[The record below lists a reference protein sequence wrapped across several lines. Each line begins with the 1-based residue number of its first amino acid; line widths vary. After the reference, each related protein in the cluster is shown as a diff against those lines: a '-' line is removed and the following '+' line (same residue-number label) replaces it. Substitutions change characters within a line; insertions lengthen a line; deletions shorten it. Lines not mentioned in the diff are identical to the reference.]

1 MGHRQPYVSYFPRGF
16 QSWLVS
22 VTGPNDMLCFNSTVF
37 FNAAENSPEQ
47 ESSRTPWGLCR
58 ISQSG
63 YSYSCT
69 DMTFPLGFTNAE
81 CQMLAT
87 RQRATNY
94 LFHMYTDRGRP
105 AQSVRRSKS
114 SNSSSWRGKSPGEQD
129 AIKKAPTLTRRQDIS
144 RLLNNVCSSSLSKRE
159 GQKAK
164 ITPPR
169 RESLAQETE
178 AAIDDSPARILIRSL
193 NRDLSPSARLERY
206 LISLQQA
213 GFLTSAS
220 KEKKKSCQIELDR
233 GITQNAREVSLR
245 SKYLPHPPVYLF
257 ERAVENSP
265 FNNKQR

>member
-1 MGHRQPYVSYFPRGF
+1 MFLNIPKISRIFVES
-16 QSWLVS
+16 LL
-22 VTGPNDMLCFNSTVF
+22 TDMLGFNLTVIF
-37 FNAAENSPEQ
+37 DEENSSEQ
-47 ESSRTPWGLCR
+47 ESSRTQWGLCR
-58 ISQSG
+58 ISNSG

-69 DMTFPLGFTNAE
+69 DVTFPFGFTNDE

-105 AQSVRRSKS
+105 VQSVQRSTS
-114 SNSSSWRGKSPGEQD
+114 PNSSSWRLLKSPSEQG
-129 AIKKAPTLTRRQDIS
+129 AIKIRATAFGRKQDSS
-144 RLLNNVCSSSLSKRE
+144 RLLNSACSSSLSKRKE
-159 GQKAK
+159 KGAK

-169 RESLAQETE
+169 RESLVQETE
-178 AAIDDSPARILIRSL
+178 ACIDDSTVTIMIRSL

-213 GFLTSAS
+213 GFLTSAT
-220 KEKKKSCQIELDR
+220 KEKSKKSPIELDR
-233 GITQNAREVSLR
+233 GITENARQVSLR

-257 ERAVENSP
+257 ERAVKNSP

>member
-1 MGHRQPYVSYFPRGF
+1 
-16 QSWLVS
+16 
-22 VTGPNDMLCFNSTVF
+22 MLCFNSTVF
-37 FNAAENSPEQ
+37 FDAAENSPEQ

-105 AQSVRRSKS
+105 VQSVRRSKS

-129 AIKKAPTLTRRQDIS
+129 AIKKAPTFTRRQDTS

-159 GQKAK
+159 VQETK

-169 RESLAQETE
+169 RESQAQETE
-178 AAIDDSPARILIRSL
+178 ASIDDSPAKILIRSL

-220 KEKKKSCQIELDR
+220 KEKKKSSQIELDR